1 MSSET
6 DDDGVL
12 TDRRGRLSSVPIVK
26 DWIFYEEKCGPKDAD
41 GEYFE

>member
-6 DDDGVL
+6 DDDDVL
-12 TDRRGRLSSVPIVK
+12 ADRRSRLSSVPIVK
-26 DWIFYEEKCGPKDAD
+26 DWIFDEEKCGPMDAD